1 MNPNLLMPAVT
12 LKAGDALLVIDVQR
26 DFMPGGA
33 LGIQEGELII
43 PPLNRVITAFLRQRL
58 PVLYSRDWH
67 PADHCSFQ
75 AQGGPWPP
83 HCVQN
88 SPGAAFD
95 ARLDLAPKPLIF
107 SKGQHRAEDQ
117 YSAFLAEDEGGQ
129 PLSAT
134 LRRQG
139 LRRLFVAGLATDYC
153 VSNTALDLRRAGYG
167 VIVLTDA
174 CRAVNLDPDDERQA
188 LRRMAG
194 AGATLVA
201 TTDLGVCRT

>member
-1 MNPNLLMPAVT
+1 MNPALLMPSVT
-12 LKAGDALLVIDVQR
+12 LKTGDGLLVVDVQH

-33 LGIQEGELII
+33 LGIPDGDQII
-43 PPLNRVITAFLRQRL
+43 TPLNRVISAFLRQRL

-67 PADHCSFQ
+67 PVDHCSFQ
-75 AQGGPWPP
+75 AKGGPWPP
-83 HCVQN
+83 HCVQHT
-88 SPGAAFD
+88 SGATFD
-95 ARLDLAPKPLIF
+95 PRLHLPPKPLIF
-107 SKGQHRAEDQ
+107 SKGQHQTKEQ
-117 YSAFLAEDEGGQ
+117 YSAFLAEDEAGH

-134 LRRQG
+134 LRRRD

-153 VSNTALDLRRAGYG
+153 VHNTSLDLRRAGHG

-174 CRAVNLDPDDERQA
+174 CRAVNIDPDDERQA

-201 TTDLGVCRT
+201 TTDLGIYP

>member
-1 MNPNLLMPAVT
+1 MNLALLMPSVT
-12 LKAGDALLVIDVQR
+12 LKTGDALLVIDVQH

-33 LGIQEGELII
+33 LGIQEADGIL

-58 PVLYSRDWH
+58 PVLYTRDWH

-83 HCVQN
+83 HCVQH

-95 ARLDLAPKPLIF
+95 ARLILAPSPLIF
-107 SKGQHRAEDQ
+107 SLGQDPTREQ
-117 YSAFLAEDEGGQ
+117 YSALLAEDEAGRSLG
-129 PLSAT
+129 AT
-134 LRRQG
+134 LRLLG
-139 LRRLFVAGLATDYC
+139 LRRLLIAGLATDYAVC
-153 VSNTALDLRRAGYG
+153 NTTLDLRRAGYG

-188 LRRMAG
+188 LRRMG
-194 AGATLVA
+194 GSGATLV
-201 TTDLGVCRT
+201 TTTVLGIAD

>member
-1 MNPNLLMPAVT
+1 MNLALLMPSAT
-12 LKAGDALLVIDVQR
+12 LKTGDALLVIDMQH

-33 LGIQEGELII
+33 LSIQEADGIL

-58 PVLYSRDWH
+58 PVLYTRDWH

-83 HCVQN
+83 HCVQHT
-88 SPGAAFD
+88 SGAAFD
-95 ARLDLAPKPLIF
+95 ARLHLAPSPLIF
-107 SKGQHRAEDQ
+107 SLGQHPAQEQ
-117 YSAFLAEDEGGQ
+117 YSAFLAEDEAGRT
-129 PLSAT
+129 LSAT
-134 LRRQG
+134 LRLLG
-139 LRRLFVAGLATDYC
+139 LRRLFVAGLATDYAVC
-153 VSNTALDLRRAGYG
+153 HTCLDLRRAGYG

-174 CRAVNLDPDDERQA
+174 CRAVNLAPDDERQA

-201 TTDLGVCRT
+201 TTDLGIAD